1 MKFQEKL
8 HLLRKE
14 KGFSQ
19 EELAEQLDISRQA
32 VSKWESGV
40 THPETEK
47 LIQLSKLFD
56 VTLDSLLKEGP
67 IVYNGQTEQEEDRW
81 QSERTQ
87 THHAT
92 PPPQRR
98 FILDYEYKSK
108 RTLFGLPLVHINTG
122 WGVKRAKGILAIG
135 NIATGIFSIGLLSIG
150 LFSLGVLA
158 LGLFLAL
165 GVFSVGALSLGS
177 IAIGGF
183 ALGAIAIGYIAM
195 GAVSIGVYATG
206 ALAVASRVAIG
217 DHAHAYIAVGQDVAR
232 GTHVFLS
239 SSTRQF
245 VDIDTL
251 TLSNTIQTSFPNIS
265 NFVYRFLMLFVG

>member
-47 LIQLSKLFD
+47 LILLSQLFE

-67 IVYNGQTEQEEDRW
+67 IVYHGQTQQEEDRW
-81 QSERTQ
+81 QSDNTQ
-87 THHAT
+87 SQNTTA
-92 PPPQRR
+92 PPRRR

-135 NIATGIFSIGLLSIG
+135 NIATGIFSIGLLSLG
-150 LFSLGVLA
+150 LVSLGVAA

-165 GVFSVGALSLGS
+165 GAFAIGGISLGS

-206 ALAVASRVAIG
+206 ALAIASRVAIG
-217 DHAHAYIAVGQDVAR
+217 HHAHAYIAVGKEVAR
-232 GTHVFLS
+232 GTHIFYS
-239 SSTRQF
+239 ATG
-245 VDIDTL
+245 IDTL
-251 TLSNTIQTSFPNIS
+251 AFSNTIHASFPNIS
-265 NFVYRFLMLFVG
+265 NFVYRFLSLFIS